1 MTLHPQAQSRSRA
14 RFLADR
20 IRTFIQSE
28 AVLAIAA
35 LAAIASMA
43 AFPPVLDNLPAYLDA
58 IDLRTIGLLFCLM
71 TVVAGFTRAGLL
83 ARARTLLTR
92 GQSGARRI
100 VLLLVTIDGI
110 KFLLV

>member
-35 LAAIASMA
+35 LAAVASMA
-43 AFPPVLDNLPAYLDA
+43 AFPPVPDNLPAYLEA

-71 TVVAGFTRAGLL
+71 TVVAGLPAPACSPAHAPCSHAGRAARAGSSCCL
-83 ARARTLLTR
+83 
-92 GQSGARRI
+92 
-100 VLLLVTIDGI
+100 
-110 KFLLV
+110 